1 MQTRHGCVFFVVS
14 ATARKHDQALLG
26 ECQFTDYEL
35 TFGSMQLQ
43 RKSQLVQA
51 LPCIVRLIVPHQW

>member
-14 ATARKHDQALLG
+14 ATVRKHDQVLLG

-43 RKSQLVQA
+43 RKCELVQA
-51 LPCIVRLIVPHQW
+51 LPGIIR

>member
-43 RKSQLVQA
+43 RKFELVPA
-51 LPCIVRLIVPHQW
+51 LPSIIR